1 MLREFHIKNFIKSN
15 VNKAKNYK
23 KIRRVDE
30 ILMQKVKL
38 TKKQTFD
45 LHVSNIQFQ
54 VVKKL

>member
-1 MLREFHIKNFIKSN
+1 MLREFHIKNSIKSN

-23 KIRRVDE
+23 KIQRVDE
-30 ILMQKVKL
+30 ILMQKIKL

-45 LHVSNIQFQ
+45 LHVSNIQSR